1 MTANED
7 HPNFTNWAQ
16 DWQAGAPAAD
26 DAASV
31 ERIRQY
37 VTRRGRLVRSFRVA
51 DFVVGAIAL
60 PVLGYRAWIAD
71 NDIERAAMIGLAAIT
86 IAATAF
92 GWWNSRGILQ
102 ASATT
107 TSEYAALSAERL
119 RRLRFGWRMAWV
131 VLLAQVVVFTIWIWN
146 RLYSSANPPHP
157 RVEQLSW
164 AWLAGFTLIAVVSL
178 LWFGRWLSRD
188 AARFEDLRRE
198 LDA

>member
-1 MTANED
+1 MTAQDN

-16 DWQAGAPAAD
+16 DWQAGAPGD
-26 DAASV
+26 HDQASA

-37 VTRRGRLVRSFRVA
+37 VTRRGRMVRGFRVA

-71 NDIERAAMIGLAAIT
+71 NNIERASMIGLAVIT
-86 IAATAF
+86 IAAIVF

-131 VLLAQVVVFTIWIWN
+131 VLVAQVVIFTVWIWN
-146 RLYSSANPPHP
+146 RLYSGATPPTP
-157 RVEQLSW
+157 RLEQFSW
-164 AWLAGFTLIAVVSL
+164 AWLAGFTLIAIVSL
-178 LWFGRWLSRD
+178 LWFGRWITRD
-188 AARFEDLRRE
+188 AERFEVLRKE
-198 LDA
+198 LDS